1 MQRMLWMGAL
11 LLAAGLN
18 AGGKVELRKA
28 EAKDVD
34 AMVALSAAKRIEY
47 AKAQPV
53 FHKIAPDAD
62 AKQKAFLQ
70 DQLAKADQ
78 CFFVHSE
85 GSKVDAWINGRLV
98 SAPPVYEPG
107 GRVLLVDDFCVA
119 RPELWAT
126 AGKALL
132 LQAQAWAKGQGA
144 VLVNVVC
151 GPEDAPK
158 RALLKELGLGVAS
171 EWHVGNI

>member
-1 MQRMLWMGAL
+1 MKRAWLLGAL

-18 AGGKVELRKA
+18 AGGKVSVRKA
-28 EAKDVD
+28 EAKDLD
-34 AMVALSAAKRIEY
+34 AMVALSAAKRVEY

-53 FHKIAPDAD
+53 FHKIAKDAD

-78 CFFVHSE
+78 CFLVHNE
-85 GSKVDAWINGRLV
+85 GGKVDAWINGRLV
-98 SAPPVYEPG
+98 TAPPVYEPG
-107 GRVLLVDDFCVA
+107 GRVLLVDDFCVSK
-119 RPELWAT
+119 PELWAT
-126 AGKALL
+126 AGRALL
-132 LQAQAWAKGQGA
+132 LEAKAWAKGQGV

-158 RALLKELGLGVAS
+158 RALLKALGLGVAS
-171 EWHVGNI
+171 EWHVGNL

>member
-1 MQRMLWMGAL
+1 MKRWVWMGAL

-18 AGGKVELRKA
+18 AGGKVQIRKA
-28 EAKDVD
+28 EGKDVD
-34 AMVALSAAKRIEY
+34 AMVALSAAKRVEY
-47 AKAQPV
+47 AKAQPI

-62 AKQKAFLQ
+62 AKQKAFLSS
-70 DQLAKADQ
+70 QLDKADQ
-78 CFFVHSE
+78 CFLVHSE
-85 GSKVDAWINGRLV
+85 GGTLDAWINGRLV

-119 RPELWAT
+119 KPELWAS

-132 LQAQAWAKGQGA
+132 LEAKAWAKGQGA

-171 EWHVGNI
+171 EWHVGKL